1 MFYVKQGQSV
11 NMLQRFGLG
20 RVAKGIEIQG
30 IKKFFREKARIK

>member
-11 NMLQRFGLG
+11 NMLQRFGLE

-30 IKKFFREKARIK
+30 IKKFSREKARIK